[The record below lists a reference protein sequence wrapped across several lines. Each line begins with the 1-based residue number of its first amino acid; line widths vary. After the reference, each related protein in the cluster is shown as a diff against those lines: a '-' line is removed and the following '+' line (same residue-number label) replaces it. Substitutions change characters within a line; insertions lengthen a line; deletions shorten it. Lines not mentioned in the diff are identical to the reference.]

1 MEDMKKKKQPNA
13 QEPDVQGTNVNTEAK
28 KSAEMNAEA
37 GAEKAAEAGA
47 EKEAEAGA
55 EKAAEAGAEKTA
67 EAPAAPEKTEAQLL
81 QEKLDAANDK
91 YLRLQAEF
99 DNYRKRTAKERMELI
114 LTAGEDIIKGLLPV
128 LDDIQRAILT
138 LEQLENKDENAL
150 EGIRLIN
157 KKLYSYL
164 ESKGLKPIEAKGLDL
179 DTDKHAAVAK
189 IPAPEKKLK
198 GKIVDVIQ
206 EGYTLNGK
214 VIRFSNVVMGE

>member
-1 MEDMKKKKQPNA
+1 MKKKKQPNA
-13 QEPDVQGTNVNTEAK
+13 QGPDVQETNVNAEAK

-37 GAEKAAEAGA
+37 AAEAGA
-47 EKEAEAGA
+47 EKAEASAQKAEAGA
-55 EKAAEAGAEKTA
+55 DKASKA

-128 LDDIQRAILT
+128 LDDVQRAIQT